1 MIGKNFKEGK
11 MKAGMKIFGLLSLI
25 LIIQLNFA
33 CAQLIPWSPR
43 VVAWGLGVEP
53 GEREPI
59 IIERNVMVEMRDGV
73 KLAIDIYRPKA
84 EGKYPVI
91 LCRMPYGTDNEE
103 FKSIGKL
110 FVRNGYIF
118 AIQDTRG
125 TFDSEGIYFPL
136 IFEQDDGKDTVEWIS
151 RQSWFNGKLGTWGGS
166 YFGYTQW
173 ALSPGNE
180 KLTAMNQLY
189 GTGSIYKFVYRG
201 GALSYVQMVPW
212 NTSME
217 NAYREKQGIKDKI
230 KVDLLKAGYYN
241 EPIRP
246 AEPVEVQEMLKKP
259 ESFEKGVLDW
269 LHHPGD
275 IAQVPALNFDQFY
288 SQVSAPSLQIEGWYD
303 QALGPALD
311 DFVQIQKQGIG
322 NAQKTRMI
330 IGPWVHNLPGFPND
344 KRYQQGML
352 EGLRIYGGEM
362 MAWFDYWLKGIDTG
376 IEKSASVKI
385 FVMGEN
391 IWREEWEWPLAR
403 TQWTKFYIHSQGK
416 ANSINGDGGL
426 SATLPKDE
434 PEDKFIY
441 DPNNPAPTRGGAFLP
456 YKKWKAG
463 AFDQSKIEERDD
475 VLVYVSEPLT
485 EKLEV
490 TGPVKMVLYAETDV
504 KDTDFTAKLV
514 DIYPDGKAYNLCDGI
529 IRARYRESV
538 FKPTPLEPGKIYK
551 FEIDLWATSNVFLPG
566 HRIGLEIS
574 SSNFPQYDRNTNCA
588 GEEGADC
595 KKIAHQTV
603 YHNSAYP
610 SYLYLPVIPR

>member
-1 MIGKNFKEGK
+1 
-11 MKAGMKIFGLLSLI
+11 MKAGRKILGLVILA
-25 LIIQLNFA
+25 LIIQLNTG
-33 CAQLIPWSPR
+33 CAQLMPWSPR

-59 IIERNVMVEMRDGV
+59 IIERNVMVSMRDGV
-73 KLAIDIYRPKA
+73 KLATDIYRPKA

-91 LCRMPYGTDNEE
+91 LCRIPYGTDNAE
-103 FKSIGKL
+103 FNSIGKF

-118 AIQDTRG
+118 VIQDTRG
-125 TFDSEGIYFPL
+125 TFDSEGLYFPL
-136 IFEQDDGKDTVEWIS
+136 IFEQEDGKDTVEWIS
-151 RQSWFNGKLGTWGGS
+151 RQSWFNGKLGTWGAS

-180 KLTAMNQLY
+180 KLTAMNPIY

-217 NAYREKQGIKDKI
+217 NAYREKQGIKEKI
-230 KVDLLKAGYYN
+230 KVELLKGGYYN
-241 EPIRP
+241 EPIRK
-246 AEPVEVQEMLKKP
+246 AEPVDVKDALNKP
-259 ESFEKGVLDW
+259 ESLEKGVLDW

-275 IAQVPALNFDQFY
+275 IAQVSALNFDQFY
-288 SQVSAPSLQIEGWYD
+288 PQVSAPSLQIEGWYD
-303 QALGPALD
+303 QALGPSLD
-311 DFVQIQKQGIG
+311 DFVNIRKYGIG
-322 NAQKTRMI
+322 DAKKTKII

-362 MAWFDYWLKGIDTG
+362 MAWFDYWLKGIDHG
-376 IEKSASVKI
+376 VEKSAPVKI

-403 TQWTKFYIHSQGK
+403 TQWTKFYIHSQGN
-416 ANSINGDGGL
+416 ANSINGDGFL
-426 SATLPKDE
+426 STTPPKDE
-434 PEDKFIY
+434 PQDKFIY
-441 DPNNPAPTRGGAFLP
+441 DPNNPVPTKGGAFLP

-463 AFDQSKIEERDD
+463 AFDQSKIEERND
-475 VLVYVSEPLT
+475 VLLYVSEPLT

-490 TGPVKMVLYAETDV
+490 TGPVKMVLFAETDV

-538 FKPTPLEPGKIYK
+538 FKPTLLESGKIYK
-551 FEIDLWATSNVFLPG
+551 FEIDMWATSNVFLPG

-574 SSNFPQYDRNTNCA
+574 SSNFPQFDRNTNCG
-588 GEEGADC
+588 GEGGASC
-595 KKIAHQTV
+595 RKIANQTV
-603 YHNSAYP
+603 YHNDKYP